1 MITFDGE
8 SILLNPLSSS
18 STWIATYPFPLNYK
32 LQSSRSSSFQH
43 EKSLLWQKPQK
54 PQIYELQLTSS
65 SFLTCMLWK
74 GWTSNQRK
82 NSQLRFSAN
91 LLSSL
96 QNKKELQQSVL
107 QTIRKLPFSISL
119 INFMCMSSLA
129 CTIKLCTSIWRI
141 NSDPKKLT
149 TKSLLPH
156 SISHILTLEH
166 DTPTSCFTF
175 TSFQMSLRRS
185 LIAVAG
191 PLRNSAHHLS

>member
-1 MITFDGE
+1 M
-8 SILLNPLSSS
+8 
-18 STWIATYPFPLNYK
+18 
-32 LQSSRSSSFQH
+32 H
-43 EKSLLWQKPQK
+43 EIFLLWQK
-54 PQIYELQLTSS
+54 PQIYELQLTLN

-74 GWTSNQRK
+74 GWNKHPRR
-82 NSQLRFSAN
+82 NSQLRFSAI

-119 INFMCMSSLA
+119 INFMCMSNLV
-129 CTIKLCTSIWRI
+129 CTIKLCKFIWRI
-141 NSDPKKLT
+141 NSDPRKLT

-175 TSFQMSLRRS
+175 TSFQMSLLRS

-191 PLRNSAHHLS
+191 PLRNSPHHLS